1 MNLDLAA
8 SLNAKLLSL
17 AKGRGE
23 DFQSVLTRFGVER
36 FLYRLSLTPARE
48 ALVLK
53 GALLFDLWLE
63 VAHRPT
69 RDADFLGFG
78 APDATRLEAIVQ
90 RAIALD
96 VPDGITFEPASV
108 AVQEIREASRY
119 DGLRVRL
126 QGRLGRA
133 RCPVQ
138 LDIGYGDAVTP
149 APIEARLPTLLPDLP
164 APSLRVYPRET
175 VVAEKLEAIT
185 SLGMPNSRMKDY
197 YDLRA
202 LASEGA
208 VDPDTLAAA
217 IAATFARRGTPIP
230 RGLPLGLSDEFA
242 NDSLKQTQWTA
253 FLSKSRLEGP
263 PLAVVVREVRAFVE
277 RPLQAA
283 LERPT

>member
-8 SLNAKLLSL
+8 SFSAKLLSH
-17 AKGRGE
+17 AKRRGE

-53 GALLFDLWLE
+53 GALLFDLWFE
-63 VAHRPT
+63 IAHRPT

-78 APDATRLEAIVQ
+78 APDATRLEVIVQ
-90 RAIALD
+90 RAVALE
-96 VPDGITFEPASV
+96 VPDGLVYDPASV
-108 AVQEIREASRY
+108 TVQEIREASRY
-119 DGLRVRL
+119 DGLRVKL

-149 APIEARLPTLLPDLP
+149 APVEAQLPTLLPDLP
-164 APSLRVYPRET
+164 APSLRVYPRAT

-185 SLGMPNSRMKDY
+185 SLGMANSRMKDY

-208 VDPDTLAAA
+208 VDTDTLAAA
-217 IAATFARRGTPIP
+217 IVATFARRGTTIP
-230 RGLPLGLSDEFA
+230 RGLPLGLTDVFA
-242 NDSLKQTQWTA
+242 NDSHKQTQWNA
-253 FLSKSRLEGP
+253 FLTKSRLEGP
-263 PLAVVVREVRAFVE
+263 PLEVVVPEVRAFVE
-277 RPLQAA
+277 RPLRTA
-283 LERPT
+283 LERR

>member
-1 MNLDLAA
+1 MNFDLAA
-8 SLNAKLLSL
+8 SFNAKLLSL
-17 AKGRGE
+17 AKRRGA

-36 FLYRLSLTPARE
+36 FLYRVSLTPARE
-48 ALVLK
+48 ALLLK
-53 GALLFDLWLE
+53 GALLFDLWFE

-78 APDATRLEAIVQ
+78 APDAARLEAIVQ
-90 RAIALD
+90 RAIALE
-96 VPDGITFEPASV
+96 VADGMTYDPASV
-108 AVQEIREASRY
+108 KVQEIREESRY

-133 RCPVQ
+133 RCPIQ
-138 LDIGYGDAVTP
+138 LDVGYGDAVTP
-149 APIEARLPTLLPDLP
+149 GPVEAQLPTLLPDLP

-208 VDPDTLAAA
+208 VDAGTLAAA
-217 IAATFARRGTPIP
+217 IAATFARRGTQIP
-230 RGLPLGLSDEFA
+230 QGLPLGLTDEFA
-242 NDSLKQTQWTA
+242 TDRLKQTQWNA
-253 FLSKSRLEGP
+253 FLSKSRLAGP
-263 PLAVVVREVRAFVE
+263 PLEVVVREVRAFLE
-277 RPLQAA
+277 KPLRAA
-283 LERPT
+283 LERQE